1 MTPVGYVA
9 ILLAVLS
16 VLSALGLIH
25 LQNQINRLRR
35 SQHLLSE
42 AVSIG
47 INSLLE
53 YIDAIQREKN

>member
-1 MTPVGYVA
+1 MTPVGYLA
-9 ILLAVLS
+9 ILLAALS

-35 SQHLLSE
+35 SQRALSE

-47 INSLLE
+47 IGSTIE

>member
-16 VLSALGLIH
+16 VLSGLGLIH